1 MGLNDYD
8 LQIQIFKNLS
18 WTDGIIVIYIYY
30 DTILSTF
37 TDVTDRTT
45 KVVLETQGS
54 LLRTICVICV
64 YI

>member
-1 MGLNDYD
+1 MTTICKYKFLKIYLGRMGL
-8 LQIQIFKNLS
+8 LL
-18 WTDGIIVIYIYY
+18 YIYY